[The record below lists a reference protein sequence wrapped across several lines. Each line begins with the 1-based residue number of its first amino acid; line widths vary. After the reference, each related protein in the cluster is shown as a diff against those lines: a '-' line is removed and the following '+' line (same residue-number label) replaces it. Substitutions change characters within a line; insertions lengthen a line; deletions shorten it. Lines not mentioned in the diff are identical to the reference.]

1 MTILR
6 GADKPPELRARLQ
19 LWPTVGRIVDVRAS
33 FCYLERRSV
42 YRNKRSPEVNTH
54 APRSSCR
61 NISKTV
67 AMAERPY
74 KAAYPAVK
82 KDETAD
88 SSAARLLRYAR
99 VRERMKELQHA
110 AARETGVTLNGL
122 IEKLGETYT
131 KATADKQHAAAVSA
145 VIAQAKLAGIW
156 GRAEREPQPR
166 GDLHHIGSASYL

>member
-1 MTILR
+1 VLDNPQHEKFVQEYLKN
-6 GADKPPELRARLQ
+6 GGN
-19 LWPTVGRIVDVRAS
+19 GREA
-33 FCYLERRSV
+33 
-42 YRNKRSPEVNTH
+42 
-54 APRSSCR
+54 
-61 NISKTV
+61 
-67 AMAERPY
+67 Y
-74 KAAYPAVK
+74 KASYPAVK

-122 IEKLGETYT
+122 IEKLGQTYT

-156 GRAEREPQPR
+156 IEQSESRKLGVTYIISDRPKTPEEWAARFCGE
-166 GDLHHIGSASYL
+166 D